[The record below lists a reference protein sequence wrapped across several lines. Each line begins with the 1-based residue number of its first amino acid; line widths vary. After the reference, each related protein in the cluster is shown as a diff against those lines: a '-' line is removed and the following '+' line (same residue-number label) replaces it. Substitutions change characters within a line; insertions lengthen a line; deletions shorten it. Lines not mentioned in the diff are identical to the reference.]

1 MNQQVEIDALRAG
14 SSQEK
19 IPRHYST
26 SAATR
31 ALLRKRFLK
40 KNTFSPLARGR
51 RRIRGMA
58 HGAFKTTRG
67 SSLPIAKIAEIKG
80 FFHPAKELRRQAVS
94 IDSSSFFLL

>member
-26 SAATR
+26 SAAAR

-40 KNTFSPLARGR
+40 KNTPGAMGTALPPDTGRCARRQR
-51 RRIRGMA
+51 RPHDPWQI
-58 HGAFKTTRG
+58 
-67 SSLPIAKIAEIKG
+67 IAKIAEIKG
-80 FFHPAKELRRQAVS
+80 FLLTSKELRRQAVS